1 MATHVAARNAVDAHC
16 PLCGESILTVNSHG
30 RIISEDLHPIPLY
43 SHGRSGEGYMVCDE
57 CGFLAELSGTFTV
70 N

>member
-16 PLCGESILTVNSHG
+16 PLCGESILTVNSRG

-43 SHGRSGEGYMVCDE
+43 SHRRSGEGYMVCDE
-57 CGFLAELSGTFTV
+57 CGFLAELSGTLTV